1 MEDGMSLQMKDIEL
15 SFETPSSMFG
25 FPLPKI
31 AFKGKLAPN
40 LAIRNFAW
48 GIYVELTTRII
59 LANLEEEQGSL
70 REALDSYHTVF
81 KFVRDQLH
89 SAGPDVGRQG
99 GDHGLPV
106 AASTLWLLNGV
117 FRPLLAE
124 WHPRL
129 ARYEESRP
137 AHVGPFAHEANWD
150 QSAAIRKDL
159 ESARERTKPFAELFE
174 RICDIAPS
182 FIPAPRE
189 P

>member
-1 MEDGMSLQMKDIEL
+1 MTLQMKEIEL

-25 FPLPKI
+25 LSLPKI
-31 AFKGKLAPN
+31 AFKGKIAPN
-40 LAIRNFAW
+40 LAVRTFAW

-59 LANLEEEQGSL
+59 LTNLKTDQGSL

-89 SAGPDVGRQG
+89 SAGPDVGRQDG
-99 GDHGLPV
+99 GDHLPV
-106 AASTLWLLNGV
+106 AASTLWMLNGIL
-117 FRPLLAE
+117 RPLLAE

-137 AHVGPFAHEANWD
+137 ADVGPFSHEANWD
-150 QSAAIRKDL
+150 QSVAIRKDL

-174 RICDIAPS
+174 RICNIAPS
-182 FIPAPRE
+182 FIQAPHN